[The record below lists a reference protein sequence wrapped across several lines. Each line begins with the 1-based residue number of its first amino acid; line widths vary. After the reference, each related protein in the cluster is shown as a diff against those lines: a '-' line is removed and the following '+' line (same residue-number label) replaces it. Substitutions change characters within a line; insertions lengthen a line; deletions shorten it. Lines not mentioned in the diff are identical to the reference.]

1 MLYLP
6 KKSQISYV
14 GGFNILQD
22 PTSTKTLAGITGAH
36 LIDLEATTSCS
47 LWSVEIQIYYYYKIS
62 VVSQCRILVV
72 VQFFY
77 SDDQHNTSF
86 FFFSVRKLSPAWR
99 TARSL
104 TFSLMTPTDIDW
116 TCQLRADAEVW
127 KHKHPF
133 ENDLDRGHKLF
144 TTGCCCCVYQWQ
156 TKSSHRFSIG
166 ASYYVG
172 PKR

>member
-1 MLYLP
+1 M
-6 KKSQISYV
+6 KSQISYV

-22 PTSTKTLAGITGAH
+22 PTKTLAGITGAH
-36 LIDLEATTSCS
+36 IFLTWKPPLHVAFDQF
-47 LWSVEIQIYYYYKIS
+47 WYKIS